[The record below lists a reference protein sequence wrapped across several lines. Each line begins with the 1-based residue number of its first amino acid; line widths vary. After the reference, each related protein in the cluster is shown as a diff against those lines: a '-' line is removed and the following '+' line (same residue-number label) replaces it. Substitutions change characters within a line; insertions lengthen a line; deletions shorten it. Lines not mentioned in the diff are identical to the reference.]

1 MSEAVAA
8 GLATA
13 VAAST
18 LIGAYT
24 GLVQKFDKLE
34 AGQRALETGQRALE
48 TGQQENKSEL
58 KDFKA
63 GQKSLELGLQDNKGE
78 LREFKAEVRGDLTI
92 VGCISVAGFAFVLL
106 VMKQPQVL

>member
-1 MSEAVAA
+1 MFEAVAA

-34 AGQRALETGQRALE
+34 TGQRALESEQQDIKSELKDVKAGQRALELGF
-48 TGQQENKSEL
+48 QEI
-58 KDFKA
+58 
-63 GQKSLELGLQDNKGE
+63 
-78 LREFKAEVRGDLTI
+78 RGDLTI
-92 VGCISVAGFAFVLL
+92 VGCISVGGFAFVLL
-106 VMKQPQVL
+106 VMRQPPAL